1 MTLLEGPPR
10 IFMRDP
16 RARAS
21 HMATSLFCE
30 HKRLRSVCPLCGAA
44 RAGAATPMRAAVQH
58 DVDDTIHA
66 FRLACHDRIR
76 GYLTRVHEGEAPGTA
91 YARAFTLPQHRGKVH
106 SEEED
111 TSTFRGGF
119 YRAMVKMFD
128 VTIDDRRIQGY
139 NGLADWDEMRDYVFR
154 KLSPADLQAA
164 ITSKRLVVHGGNG
177 AWPRQQIATELL
189 RSDKIEEAVMIVA
202 FGDDG
207 RTPQDASEGEI
218 VRRLEI
224 VEKLE
229 PKSLALFTKV
239 LHVFAPTRWPALT
252 PRATPEV
259 GEELGVPIPEV
270 KAPKDYL
277 AFSAA
282 MRELAKVKGHADLG
296 RTDMLV
302 DETSA
307 GLEL

>member
-1 MTLLEGPPR
+1 M
-10 IFMRDP
+10 
-16 RARAS
+16 AAS
-21 HMATSLFCE
+21 GLFCE

-44 RAGAATPMRAAVQH
+44 RAGAATPMRGPVTH

-66 FRLACHDRIR
+66 FRVACRVRIR
-76 GYLTRVHEGEAPGTA
+76 SYIARVHAGAAPGQA
-91 YARAFTLPQHRGKVH
+91 YAAAFTLPQHRGKVH

-154 KLSPADLQAA
+154 KLSPAELDAA
-164 ITSKRLVVHGGNG
+164 LASSRLAIHGGNG
-177 AWPRQQIATELL
+177 AWPRQQIASELL
-189 RSDKIEEAVMIVA
+189 RSDKIEEAVMLVA
-202 FGDDG
+202 YGENDIA
-207 RTPQDASEGEI
+207 PEDADEADI
-218 VRRLEI
+218 VRRLAT
-224 VEKLE
+224 VEKME
-229 PKSLALFTKV
+229 PKSLALFSKV
-239 LHVFAPTRWPALT
+239 LHVFAPARWAPLT

-259 GEELGVPIPEV
+259 GEELGFPIPDV
-270 KAPKDYL
+270 QKPADYV

-282 MRELAKVKGHADLG
+282 MRGLMAAKKHADLG

-302 DETSA
+302 ADTWDSLQ
-307 GLEL
+307 G

>member
-1 MTLLEGPPR
+1 MKAATQVHVRG
-10 IFMRDP
+10 
-16 RARAS
+16 ARWAAP
-21 HMATSLFCE
+21 MAASLFCE

-44 RAGAATPMRAAVQH
+44 RAGAATPMRGPVQH

-66 FRLACHDRIR
+66 FRVACHARLRD
-76 GYLTRVHEGEAPGTA
+76 YVTRVHEGEAPAKA
-91 YARAFTLPQHRGKVH
+91 YAAAFTLPQHRGKVH

-119 YRAMVKMFD
+119 YRGMVKMFD

-154 KLSPADLQAA
+154 KLPPAELEAALANGRLQ
-164 ITSKRLVVHGGNG
+164 IHGGNG

-189 RSDKIEEAVMIVA
+189 RTDAIEAAVMRVA
-202 FGDDG
+202 FGEDG
-207 RTPQDASEGEI
+207 VPPQEASEDEV
-218 VRRLEI
+218 VRRLEH

-239 LHVFAPTRWPALT
+239 LHAFAPARWPPLT

-259 GEELGVPIPEV
+259 GEELGVPIPKV
-270 KAPKDYL
+270 DAPRDYL
-277 AFSAA
+277 AFAAA
-282 MRELAKVKGHADLG
+282 MRELARVKGHADLE

-302 DETSA
+302 SDTWET
-307 GLEL
+307 LEEG

>member
-1 MTLLEGPPR
+1 
-10 IFMRDP
+10 
-16 RARAS
+16 
-21 HMATSLFCE
+21 MAASLFCE

-44 RAGAATPMRAAVQH
+44 RAGAATPMRAVVQH

-66 FRLACHDRIR
+66 FRLACHARIR
-76 GYLTRVHEGEAPGTA
+76 DYLTRVHEGEAPGPA
-91 YARAFTLPQHRGKVH
+91 YASAFTLPQHRGKVH

-154 KLSPADLQAA
+154 KLSPSALEEALRAGRLA
-164 ITSKRLVVHGGNG
+164 IHGGNG

-189 RSDKIEEAVMIVA
+189 RSDKIQEAVMLVA
-202 FGDDG
+202 FADDG
-207 RTPQDASEGEI
+207 TPPQDASDGEI

-229 PKSLALFTKV
+229 PKSIALFTKV
-239 LHVFAPTRWPALT
+239 LHMFAPTRWPALT

-259 GEELGVPIPEV
+259 GEELGVPIPDV

-282 MRELAKVKGHADLG
+282 MRELAKAKGHADLE

-302 DETSA
+302 ADTWEMLQ
-307 GLEL
+307 G